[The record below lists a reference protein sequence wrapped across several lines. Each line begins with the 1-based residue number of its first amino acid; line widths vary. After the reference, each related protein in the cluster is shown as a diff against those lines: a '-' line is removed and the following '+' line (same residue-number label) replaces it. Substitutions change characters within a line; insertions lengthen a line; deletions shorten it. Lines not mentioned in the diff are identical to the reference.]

1 MKRGTDMTN
10 KNAMMC
16 DLETGICGPVDEGN
30 TAMGLIDLTAPNK
43 KIDVYYV
50 TDPICSHCWAL
61 EPTLRKFVEEYGN
74 YINMHILMGG
84 LLEKWDGFADVANGI
99 SGPADVAAHWREVGD
114 HTRMPIDGSFWLEDP
129 VSSSYIPSR
138 VFKTIQQLDANLAP
152 IFLRKA
158 REAVFPFNKNIAS
171 DEVLI
176 DIINEMGLKG
186 EEIVK
191 ESHLAAAQASLEE
204 DFKMVSKLGVRGF
217 PTIIFLNEEQ
227 KGIKVVGARP
237 YEYYVQ
243 ALQQMLPDENIQPKK
258 APKLQNILVK
268 EELLFSREI
277 EELYGLDQQNIA
289 SFVEKELAEGTY
301 FVDRVLGENY
311 FKLNK

>member
-1 MKRGTDMTN
+1 MTN

-16 DLETGICGPVDEGN
+16 DLETGICGPVGEEN
-30 TAMGLIDLTAPNK
+30 SVLELIDLTVPNK
-43 KIDVYYV
+43 KVDLYYV

-74 YINMHILMGG
+74 YINMHTLMGG

-99 SGPADVAAHWREVGD
+99 SGPADVAEHWREVGD

-138 VFKTIQQLDANLAP
+138 VFKIIQQHDASLAP
-152 IFLRKA
+152 VFLRKA
-158 REAVFPFNKNIAS
+158 REAVFPFNNNIAR

-176 DIINEMGLKG
+176 DIINEIGLNG

-191 ESHLAAAQASLEE
+191 ESHLPATQASLEE
-204 DFKMVSKLGVRGF
+204 DFTMASQLGVRGF

-227 KGIKVVGARP
+227 KGVKVVGARP

-243 ALQQMLPDENIQPKK
+243 ALKQMLPNENIQPKTV
-258 APKLQNILVK
+258 PKLQNILEK

-277 EELYGLDQQNIA
+277 EELYGLDQQDVA

-301 FVDRVLGENY
+301 LVDKVLGEKY
-311 FKLNK
+311 IKRNK